1 MQQTLFF
8 IPERIG
14 GVPVFGFGVLLAVWA
29 AASLAWMLYALV
41 RYGWRNAE
49 TWNHALLLAV
59 LGVVIWQVMPR
70 IAVPGQGLPV
80 RGYGVLLLL
89 GILAGT
95 GLTVW
100 RGRRVGLDG
109 EKVATLC
116 FWGVVCGIIGSRA
129 FYVIQYWPDFQ
140 RPTLGQTLGAIVNI
154 TQGGIVVYGAL
165 IGGLVGF
172 AVYGIKEKMPL
183 LASLDLLAPGM
194 LLGLAIGRVGCF
206 LNGCCFGGACDLP
219 WAVRFPAGSPP
230 YLHQAEH
237 GDLFLQGLRIA
248 GSPEAPPIIA
258 EVEPGSAAAEQGLA
272 PGQRV
277 TSINGLAVETVQ
289 AANDAL
295 LKTALQVQPVTLSV
309 AGRETPARW
318 SPAPLPGRSLPIHPT
333 QLYSAIDALVLC
345 LFLLAY
351 DPFRR
356 RDGELLAM
364 FLTLYPVTRFLME
377 QIRTDEAKV
386 WITHLT
392 IGQVF
397 SVGILAMAIALW
409 GFLLTRA
416 PAKAFCPEPVTA
428 RQPTPRP

>member
-1 MQQTLFF
+1 MYQTLFF

-14 GVPVFGFGVLLAVWA
+14 DPVSGVPVFGFGVLLAVWA
-29 AASLAWMLYALV
+29 VVGIVWMLWAGF
-41 RYGWRNAE
+41 RYGFRNAE
-49 TWNHALLLAV
+49 TLNYGLLLLL
-59 LGVVIWQVMPR
+59 LGFVIWQVVPR
-70 IAVPGQGLPV
+70 IVVHGHGLPI

-100 RGRRVGLDG
+100 RGRRLGLDG

-116 FWGVVCGIIGSRA
+116 FWGVVCGIVGSRA
-129 FYVIQYWPDFQ
+129 FYVVQYWPDFQ
-140 RPTLGQTLGAIVNI
+140 RPSLAETLGAIVNI

-165 IGGLVGF
+165 IGGLLGF

-219 WAVRFPAGSPP
+219 WAVQFPADSPP
-230 YLHQAEH
+230 YVYQAEH

-248 GSPEAPPIIA
+248 GNPEAPPVIA
-258 EVEPGSAAAEQGLA
+258 EVQPGSPAAEQGLA
-272 PGQRV
+272 PGERV
-277 TSINGLAVETVQ
+277 SRVNDAEVATVD
-289 AANDAL
+289 AANRAL
-295 LKTALQVQPVTLSV
+295 LAASREERPVKVFVASRAAPAQWTA
-309 AGRETPARW
+309 
-318 SPAPLPGRSLPIHPT
+318 APLPSHSRPIHPT
-333 QLYSAIDALVLC
+333 QLYSAVDALVLC
-345 LFLLAY
+345 LFLVAY

-356 RDGELLAM
+356 RDGELLAI

-397 SVGILAMAIALW
+397 SVLILALAAGLW
-409 GFLLTRA
+409 LFLLRS
-416 PAKAFCPEPVTA
+416 PPGKAFCPEA
-428 RQPTPRP
+428 AAH